1 MKKRW
6 IWIWMVLVA
15 GFVVLMSPMR
25 SLPPVEDSTVR
36 THFIDVGQ
44 GDSEFIELPN
54 GKTILIDAGEQEAG
68 ETVVGYIRSLG
79 YRKIDAVIAT
89 HPHADHIGGLPEVLQ
104 AFEIGSVYMPKKEHT
119 SKAFVRLL
127 DAIEE
132 KEIPLYTAK
141 QGVVVFAE
149 DNMKAELLAP
159 VSNEHEDLN
168 NYSAVLKVTY
178 GKTGLLFTG
187 DAEKEV
193 EEELLGADISAQVL
207 KVGHHGSST
216 SSGSKFLKKVN
227 PAYAV
232 ISCEKG
238 NTYGHPHRETME
250 ALARMGCTV
259 LRTDEMGT
267 VVLDAD
273 ASGNVKEVTR

>member
-1 MKKRW
+1 MKKRLL
-6 IWIWMVLVA
+6 WIWMVLVA
-15 GFVVLMSPMR
+15 GIVAHMSLMRP
-25 SLPPVEDSTVR
+25 LPPAEDNTVR

-54 GKTILIDAGEQEAG
+54 GKTILIDAGEQESG
-68 ETVVGYIRSLG
+68 ETVVGYIRGLG
-79 YRKIDAVIAT
+79 HQQIDAVIAT
-89 HPHADHIGGLPEVLQ
+89 HPHSDHIGGLAEVLQ

-127 DAIEE
+127 DTIEE
-132 KEIPLYTAK
+132 KEIPLYTAR
-141 QGVVVFAE
+141 QGVVIFAE
-149 DNMKAELLAP
+149 DDMKAELLAP
-159 VSNEHEDLN
+159 VSNEYEDLN
-168 NYSAVLKVTY
+168 NYSAVLKVSY

-187 DAEKEV
+187 DAEREV
-193 EEELLGADISAQVL
+193 EEELLGADISARIL

-216 SSGSKFLKKVN
+216 SSGSRFLKKVN

-238 NTYGHPHRETME
+238 NTYGHPHRETLE
-250 ALARMGCTV
+250 ALAKMGCKI

-267 VVLDAD
+267 IVLDAD
-273 ASGNVKEVTR
+273 ASGNVREVTR